1 MTVLAVLPEPTISP
15 LPGSWK
21 YDLLVFIIAM
31 KIYPTTNRS
40 WLSFSRY
47 PTPFCRPPEEFFNK
61 PITISKVADIWTLE
75 VVLYN
80 ADMGWGEM
88 LETCQWN
95 VAAGE
100 FKALEDML
108 RSIMMFELTERPTV
122 KQLLELKYIVKW
134 AMPAWERQVEWKSA
148 LTKTLIS
155 P

>member
-1 MTVLAVLPEPTISP
+1 
-15 LPGSWK
+15 
-21 YDLLVFIIAM
+21 M

-80 ADMGWGEM
+80 AMVHGSPTFSASACLNSGV
-88 LETCQWN
+88 CI
-95 VAAGE
+95 
-100 FKALEDML
+100 
-108 RSIMMFELTERPTV
+108 SIYRTWV
-122 KQLLELKYIVKW
+122 GLLELKYIVKW

>member
-1 MTVLAVLPEPTISP
+1 
-15 LPGSWK
+15 
-21 YDLLVFIIAM
+21 M
-31 KIYPTTNRS
+31 KIYPTTNGS

-61 PITISKVADIWTLE
+61 PIMIPKAADIWTLG
-75 VVLYN
+75 VVLYDAIFN
-80 ADMGWGEM
+80 FQYISMPEFWCLHQCMWNMGWDEM
-88 LETCQWN
+88 LETCQWD

-108 RSIMMFELTERPTV
+108 RSIMMFELAERPTV
-122 KQLLELKYIVKW
+122 KQLLELEYIVKW